1 MSKVKVKTKNKTAS
15 LQLVDELEDSYKFA
29 EHTPMMRQYLQ
40 FKQQYPDRLVFYRM
54 GDFYEVFYDDAKKA
68 SKLLNITLTKRG
80 QSAGEPIL
88 MAGVPVHA
96 LENYLAKLLK
106 FGESAVICEQV
117 ENSNPNDKGIMKRE
131 VSRII
136 TPGTLSDNSLLEEK
150 RNNYLVALSPKVIK
164 SKIKANS
171 NNQNLANLFNY
182 ELNLLI
188 GIAKLD
194 FSTATLVIT
203 EVFATDLFAELE
215 KIHPSEILYSEEF
228 ITLLDNYKNKII
240 ADNEKNI
247 FDELQVI
254 TNFLIPN
261 KNQNNQDSNQISNQ
275 NDYGFGF
282 LSNVPKIR
290 QDSWNFDENN
300 AHIFLCEFFKVND
313 LRSFGIGENLP
324 YENLTISLACA
335 AAVLNYAKNT
345 QGGKLPYIE
354 NLLVEEQHKF
364 IRLDFATQH
373 NLELTETLRGQTSP
387 TLFSVLDF
395 TCTNAGGRLLRNS
408 LFYPERNNQTAK
420 LRQEIIQQFLTINNI
435 TNNQKSDEVIRN
447 LLKQTA
453 DIERIV
459 VRISLKSAKPRDL
472 TALRETLK
480 LLPNIS
486 DILNTNL
493 EIYQNNINKFLNTK
507 NIQNFAAS
515 NEDFKK
521 NYDYLVE
528 KMQTM
533 LSQLVIPQNSF
544 ELLCKILLDEPNV
557 NIKDGGVIAEGVDKD
572 LDELRQITLHCDD
585 FLQQLEIKERNRTGI
600 QNLRVEFNKLQGFY
614 IEVSQ
619 SNLSKVPPDYI
630 RKQTLKSCERFV
642 TTELNEFERKALSA
656 KEQALAKEKIIY
668 ENLLN
673 DLQQEISQFQKIAKT
688 LAELDLICNLVHC
701 ARIYNWVR
709 PQFSSGKTCIALQ
722 KSRHPVVENE
732 RKFNNEEFIAND
744 CFLNIDEN
752 HEKILLITGPN
763 MGGKS
768 TYMRQIA
775 LIVIL
780 AYIGSYV
787 PAESAI
793 IGEIDRIFTRIG
805 ASDDLASGRSTFMVE
820 MTEAAH
826 IIRNAT
832 PQSLVLMDEIG
843 RGTSTLDGLALAKSI
858 LVELLEKNQ
867 SLTFFATHYFE
878 LTKLEQFYPS
888 LKNVHLDAV
897 KHNEILVFLHTLKD
911 GAADRSYGVEVAALA
926 GMPDSVVLRAK
937 KYLQEMQD
945 NQESQES
952 QENNLENQILENSTK
967 PENNKN
973 SENSEIIKAI
983 KNLNLDDFSPK
994 DALNF
999 LYELKK
1005 LSIE

>member
-1 MSKVKVKTKNKTAS
+1 MKKTKNKNSNKTAS
-15 LQLVDELEDSYKFA
+15 LALVDELEDSYKFA

-40 FKQQYPDRLVFYRM
+40 FKQQYPDRIVFYRM
-54 GDFYEVFYDDAKKA
+54 GDFYEVFYEDAQKA
-68 SKLLNITLTKRG
+68 SKLLNITLTTRG
-80 QSAGEPIL
+80 QSAGKPIL

-117 ENSNPNDKGIMKRE
+117 ENTNSNDKGIMKRE

-228 ITLLDNYKNKII
+228 ITLLDNYQNKII
-240 ADNEKNI
+240 ANNEHKI
-247 FDELQVI
+247 IDELQII

-261 KNQNNQDSNQISNQ
+261 KNQNNQSSNQ

-290 QDSWNFDENN
+290 QDAWNFDVNN
-300 AHIFLCEFFKVND
+300 AHSFLCEFFKVND

-335 AAVLNYAKNT
+335 AAVLNYAKIT

-354 NLLVEEQHKF
+354 NLFVEEQHKF

-395 TCTNAGGRLLRNS
+395 TCTNAGGRLLRHS
-408 LFYPERNNQTAK
+408 LFYPERNTQTAI
-420 LRQEIIQQFLTINNI
+420 LRHEIIQQFLTINDKQ
-435 TNNQKSDEVIRN
+435 NNDEVIRN

-493 EIYQNNINKFLNTK
+493 ETYQHNINKFLNTK
-507 NIQNFAAS
+507 NIQNFTAS

-544 ELLCKILLDEPNV
+544 ELLCKILLDEPSV

-572 LDELRQITLHCDD
+572 LDELRQISLHCDD
-585 FLQQLEIKERNRTGI
+585 FLQQLENKERARTGI
-600 QNLRVEFNKLQGFY
+600 PNLRVEFNKLQGFY

-619 SNLSKVPPDYI
+619 SNLNKVPPDYI

-642 TTELNEFERKALSA
+642 TAELNEFERKALSA
-656 KEQALAKEKIIY
+656 KEQALAKEKSIY

-709 PQFSSGKTCIALQ
+709 PQFSNDKTCIALQ

-744 CFLNIDEN
+744 CFLNFDEN
-752 HEKILLITGPN
+752 NEKILLITGPN

-787 PAESAI
+787 PSETAV

-858 LVELLEKNQ
+858 LVELLEKNR

-878 LTKLEQFYPS
+878 LTQLEQFYPS

-897 KHNEILVFLHTLKD
+897 KHNENLVFLHALKD

-937 KYLQEMQD
+937 KYLQEMQEV
-945 NQESQES
+945 QED
-952 QENNLENQILENSTK
+952 NLETQILESSEN
-967 PENNKN
+967 PEN
-973 SENSEIIKAI
+973 SENNEIIKAI
-983 KNLNLDDFSPK
+983 RNLNLDDFSPK

-1005 LSIE
+1005 LSDNK

>member
-1 MSKVKVKTKNKTAS
+1 MKKIKNKNSNKTAS
-15 LQLVDELEDSYKFA
+15 LALVDELEDSYKFA

-40 FKQQYPDRLVFYRM
+40 FKQQYPDRIVFYRM
-54 GDFYEVFYDDAKKA
+54 GDFYEVFYDDALKA
-68 SKLLNITLTKRG
+68 SKLLNLTLTTRG
-80 QSAGEPIL
+80 QSAGKPIS
-88 MAGVPVHA
+88 MAGVPVAA

-117 ENSNPNDKGIMKRE
+117 ENPNSNDKGIMKRE

-150 RNNYLVALSPKVIK
+150 RNNYLVALSPKIIK
-164 SKIKANS
+164 NKIKLNDNS
-171 NNQNLANLFNY
+171 NLFNY

-188 GIAKLD
+188 GIARLD

-203 EVFATDLFAELE
+203 EILANDLFAELE

-228 ITLLDNYKNKII
+228 ITLLDNYKNK
-240 ADNEKNI
+240 NTNNNNNI
-247 FDELQVI
+247 FETKIVDDLQLI
-254 TNFLIPN
+254 LNFLIPN
-261 KNQNNQDSNQISNQ
+261 KNQQTQSSNQ
-275 NDYGFGF
+275 NDNGFGF

-290 QDSWNFDENN
+290 QDSWNFDVNN
-300 AHIFLCEFFKVND
+300 AHNSLCEYFKVND
-313 LRSFGIGENLP
+313 LRSFGIGENLA

-335 AAVLNYAKNT
+335 AAVLNYAKIT
-345 QGGKLPYIE
+345 QGGKLPHIE

-373 NLELTETLRGQTSP
+373 NLELSETLRGQAAP
-387 TLFSVLDF
+387 TLFSTLDF
-395 TCTNAGGRLLRNS
+395 TCTNAGGRLLRHS
-408 LFYPERNNQTAK
+408 LYYPERNTQTAT
-420 LRQEIIQQFLTINNI
+420 LRHEIIQQFLAINNKQ
-435 TNNQKSDEVIRN
+435 NNEEVIRN

-453 DIERIV
+453 DIERIA

-480 LLPNIS
+480 ILPNIS

-493 EIYQNNINKFLNTK
+493 ETYQHNINKFLNTQNIK
-507 NIQNFAAS
+507 NFTVSDEI
-515 NEDFKK
+515 FKK
-521 NYDYLVE
+521 NYDILVE

-533 LSQLVIPQNSF
+533 LTNLAIPQNSF
-544 ELLCKILLDEPNV
+544 NLLCSILLNEPNP

-572 LDELRQITLHCDD
+572 LDELRQISLHCED
-585 FLQQLEIKERNRTGI
+585 FLQQLENKERLRTGI
-600 QNLRVEFNKLQGFY
+600 TNLRVEFNKLQGFY

-619 SNLSKVPPDYI
+619 SNLNKVPPDYI
-630 RKQTLKSCERFV
+630 RKQTLKNYERFV
-642 TTELNEFERKALSA
+642 TAELNEFERKALSA
-656 KEQALAKEKIIY
+656 KEQALAKEKFIY
-668 ENLLN
+668 DNLLN
-673 DLQQEISQFQKIAKT
+673 DLQNDISLFQKIAKT
-688 LAELDLICNLVHC
+688 LAELDLICNLTHC
-701 ARIYNWVR
+701 AKIYNWVR
-709 PQFSSGKTCIALQ
+709 PKFINNNTCIALQ

-732 RKFNNEEFIAND
+732 RKYNNQEFIAND
-744 CFLNIDEN
+744 CFLNFEN
-752 HEKILLITGPN
+752 NEKTLLITGPN

-787 PAESAI
+787 PAETAI

-832 PQSLVLMDEIG
+832 PKSLVLMDEIG

-878 LTKLEQFYPS
+878 LTKLEDSYQT

-897 KHNEILVFLHTLKD
+897 KHNENLVFLHALKD

-926 GMPDSVVLRAK
+926 GMPNSVVERAK
-937 KYLQEMQD
+937 KYLQEFQPSD
-945 NQESQES
+945 LSEVKSV
-952 QENNLENQILENSTK
+952 ENEVETENQSIN
-967 PENNKN
+967 N
-973 SENSEIIKAI
+973 SENSEIIKAVQ
-983 KNLNLDDFSPK
+983 NLNLDDFSPK

-1005 LSIE
+1005 LSDNK